1 MPRSAKI
8 LWRPH
13 ENPRVKSYIVE
24 RKGLS
29 ETEWEKIATL
39 KGRLHAEYIDEDLP
53 DNKVYF
59 YRVRVKTF
67 DDIISTPSESVRVIT
82 KPLPLGVKGVQAS
95 KNLPK
100 KIKISWQDTT
110 QKDFYRYYLYRSDN
124 LKGGYKLIAKLY
136 NNSYIDDV
144 NKDGKVYFY
153 KVSVVDKDGLES
165 ELAQTGVMGTSLV
178 SPKAPLLN
186 QAKLSGNEIVLSW
199 KPQDERA
206 SSYTIKRTRQ
216 TSWFEKVQKEFKGI
230 HARSFVDKNIEPDSS
245 YTYVVYSVDKNS
257 IVSKPSVA
265 VTLQTPESDK
275 LMKAPQKKQLA
286 VEHKAE
292 VVTPKS
298 PKKKVEQTE
307 VVAPLENLDLDEI

>member
-1 MPRSAKI
+1 M
-8 LWRPH
+8 
-13 ENPRVKSYIVE
+13 
-24 RKGLS
+24 
-29 ETEWEKIATL
+29 
-39 KGRLHAEYIDEDLP
+39 
-53 DNKVYF
+53 F
-59 YRVRVKTF
+59 
-67 DDIISTPSESVRVIT
+67 
-82 KPLPLGVKGVQAS
+82 
-95 KNLPK
+95 
-100 KIKISWQDTT
+100 
-110 QKDFYRYYLYRSDN
+110 
-124 LKGGYKLIAKLY
+124 
-136 NNSYIDDV
+136 
-144 NKDGKVYFY
+144 YFY
-153 KVSVVDKDGLES
+153 KVSVVDNDGLES

-245 YTYVVYSVDKNS
+245 YTYVVYSVDKNG

-275 LMKAPQKKQLA
+275 LMKAPQKKQVA

-298 PKKKVEQTE
+298 TKKKVEQTE